1 MDLIGHLTGIIGQMV
16 RPETMIEPWG
26 GLRHCMMRWADIY
39 GRAFRGVGP
48 IDKKEYVFD
57 ESLFR
62 WETGQALADHVTLL
76 NAFQGS
82 SSMFYLENGGNDR
95 IIGNSHDNFRWTP
108 TSREKSSLNRLS
120 RTPNWCC
127 QWNTILFF
135 PSQE

>member
-1 MDLIGHLTGIIGQMV
+1 MA
-16 RPETMIEPWG
+16 
-26 GLRHCMMRWADIY
+26 GLP
-39 GRAFRGVGP
+39 GVGP

-57 ESLFR
+57 ESLFQ

-108 TSREKSSLNRLS
+108 TSREKSSLTGSVAPVDATASLS
-120 RTPNWCC
+120 LVRPTVSFSPTSVNITPNWCC
-127 QWNTILFF
+127 
-135 PSQE
+135 